1 MTSKWTESPS
11 IRINDFV
18 TAGLRTEGI
27 IPAAAQY
34 VTQTNN
40 QSPQPLPFM
49 IPAAQAPEMETM
61 YNTGFIELPYC
72 VYTIAHRTEKDAPWC
87 YKGQT
92 TWHFY
97 SSDTDKLIEIGN
109 YVNDL
114 CKREDWS
121 AADCNDYFSKN
132 DPTNPFNFQSITFLT
147 SVGPAATEDEGG
159 RYTALAIIRYDAT
172 YEGADR
178 TGVEPFAGG
187 LGMIH

>member
-1 MTSKWTESPS
+1 MSKWNESPA

-18 TAGLRTEGI
+18 TASLRAEGI
-27 IPAAAQY
+27 IPPLNQY

-40 QSPQPLPFM
+40 QSPQQLPFM
-49 IPAAQAPEMETM
+49 IPAAQIPELETM
-61 YNTGFIELPYC
+61 YNNGFVELPYC
-72 VYTIAHRTEKDAPWC
+72 VYTISHRTEKDAPWC

-97 SSDTDKLIEIGN
+97 SSDTDKLIEIEN

-132 DPTNPFNFQSITFLT
+132 DPTNPFNFQCITFLT
-147 SVGPAATEDEGG
+147 SVGPAATDDEGG
-159 RYTALAIIRYDAT
+159 RYMSLVIIRHDST
-172 YEGADR
+172 YEGTGR
-178 TGVEPFAGG
+178 VGVEPFSGG